1 MNKDLP
7 ENQESNILSGPREKS
22 DLSLRPENLED
33 FIGQR
38 EQLKNLKMFIDAA
51 NKRNE
56 SLDHVLLYGPPGLG
70 KTTLAKILAKE
81 LKVNFHST
89 SGPIIQK
96 PGDLA
101 ALLTNLEPGDILF
114 IDEIHRLNT
123 SVEEILYPA
132 MEDRNLDLMIGDG
145 PTARSVKI
153 DLNPFTLVGATTRA
167 GLVSKPLRDRFGI
180 PLRLEFYNEN
190 EMFDIIK
197 RNAFLLQLNI
207 LDNGII
213 EIAKRCRGTP
223 RVASRLIRRIRDIA
237 TIENS
242 NKIDEI
248 RAKKSLSLLGIDN
261 LGLDK
266 LDQNYLRCLMNNH
279 NGGPVGIETLAA
291 ALSEEKDTLEDIVEP
306 YLLQKAL
313 IQRTSRGRTVTED
326 AWKHIGLSKSKESS
340 EEE

>member
-1 MNKDLP
+1 MNSDSKDN
-7 ENQESNILSGPREKS
+7 EKRSILSGPREKS
-22 DLSLRPENLED
+22 DLSLRPENLKN
-33 FIGQR
+33 FIGQT

-70 KTTLAKILAKE
+70 KTTLAKILATE

-101 ALLTNLEPGDILF
+101 ALLTNLESGDILF

-153 DLNPFTLVGATTRA
+153 DLSPFTLVGATTRA

-180 PLRLEFYNEN
+180 PLRLEFYNET
-190 EMFDIIK
+190 EMLEIIK
-197 RNAFLLQLNI
+197 RNAVLLKLNM
-207 LDNGII
+207 LDSGAI
-213 EIAKRCRGTP
+213 EIARRCRGTP

-237 TIENS
+237 TMDNS
-242 NKIDEI
+242 NKIDKTT
-248 RAKKSLSLLGIDN
+248 AKKALSILGIDN

-266 LDQNYLRCLMNNH
+266 LDQNYLRCLINNH

-291 ALSEEKDTLEDIVEP
+291 ALSEEKDTLEDIIEP

-313 IQRTSRGRTVTED
+313 IQRTSRGRTVTEV
-326 AWKHIGLSKSKESS
+326 AWKHLSTSNSINSSKEK
-340 EEE
+340 

>member
-197 RNAFLLQLNI
+197 RNAF
-207 LDNGII
+207 
-213 EIAKRCRGTP
+213 C
-223 RVASRLIRRIRDIA
+223 
-237 TIENS
+237 S
-242 NKIDEI
+242 N
-248 RAKKSLSLLGIDN
+248 
-261 LGLDK
+261 
-266 LDQNYLRCLMNNH
+266 
-279 NGGPVGIETLAA
+279 
-291 ALSEEKDTLEDIVEP
+291 
-306 YLLQKAL
+306 
-313 IQRTSRGRTVTED
+313 
-326 AWKHIGLSKSKESS
+326 
-340 EEE
+340 